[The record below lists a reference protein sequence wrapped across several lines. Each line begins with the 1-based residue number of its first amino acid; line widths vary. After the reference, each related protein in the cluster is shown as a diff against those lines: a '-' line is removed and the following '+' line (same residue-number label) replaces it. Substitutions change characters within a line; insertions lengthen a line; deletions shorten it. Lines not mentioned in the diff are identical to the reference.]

1 MRTLIFA
8 TPSSGST
15 DFKSNL
21 CKRNE
26 YDLNFGEILNER
38 TFKKKLSRNIID
50 NEEWKIF
57 CEENSAL
64 NYTEQLAQFQIKRF
78 TESKNCIAKLF
89 PDHLHLL
96 NIDLILKYCSKLCE
110 VADKIFYLQ
119 RENKKEQ
126 IVSRSVDLLK
136 VSQIKN

>member
-64 NYTEQLAQFQIKRF
+64 NYTEQLAQFQIK
-78 TESKNCIAKLF
+78 CL
-89 PDHLHLL
+89 
-96 NIDLILKYCSKLCE
+96 
-110 VADKIFYLQ
+110 
-119 RENKKEQ
+119 
-126 IVSRSVDLLK
+126 
-136 VSQIKN
+136 